1 MDIKK
6 ANKAIKNAYICGIG
20 WGLLIL
26 IFTMPNFVPLDLLG
40 AFVIF
45 GLTFGT
51 YKRSRVCAVIMFI
64 GWILLVAEKGI
75 ALVMGPIENK
85 NLLLI
90 LTLAIVGIPFV
101 GILAYFFF
109 QGIRGTFVY
118 HKLIKVGK
126 KY

>member
-1 MDIKK
+1 
-6 ANKAIKNAYICGIG
+6 
-20 WGLLIL
+20 
-26 IFTMPNFVPLDLLG
+26 MPNFVPLDLLG